1 MKLNQDLLSIL
12 QLIHSMKQGSQ
23 RIASLPATSILV
35 LLIKLLCN
43 LIDNHQVGSVSI
55 ADSNALRNHM
65 HTLTSAKPPHLFSTS
80 ASAPLHYAYA

>member
-1 MKLNQDLLSIL
+1 
-12 QLIHSMKQGSQ
+12 
-23 RIASLPATSILV
+23 